1 MELWNIGPYFSCCS
15 LDKCEFM
22 EKATQGLIVL
32 LLTAIVALLAVSVFQ
47 RQEQIKLLQPSREC
61 KQARSEMLSLIQNSN
76 EQIGQI
82 KGFLTQMPALT
93 RENQI
98 SMYQVAQLEILAQ
111 MAANN
116 IKIYQM
122 FSVCP

>member
-1 MELWNIGPYFSCCS
+1 
-15 LDKCEFM
+15 M
-22 EKATQGLIVL
+22 EKATQGIIVL

-61 KQARSEMLSLIQNSN
+61 KQARSEMLSLILDSN
-76 EQIGQI
+76 ERIGQI
-82 KGFLTQMPALT
+82 KGILTQMPALT

-116 IKIYQM
+116 IKIYQI

>member
-1 MELWNIGPYFSCCS
+1 MSEG
-15 LDKCEFM
+15 M

-47 RQEQIKLLQPSREC
+47 QQKQISLLQPSQEC
-61 KQARSEMLSLIQNSN
+61 KQARSEMLSLIQKSN

-82 KGFLTQMPALT
+82 KGLLTQIPALSS
-93 RENQI
+93 ENQI
-98 SMYQVAQLEILAQ
+98 SMYQLAQLEILSQ
-111 MAANN
+111 IAANN
-116 IKIYQM
+116 IKIYQI